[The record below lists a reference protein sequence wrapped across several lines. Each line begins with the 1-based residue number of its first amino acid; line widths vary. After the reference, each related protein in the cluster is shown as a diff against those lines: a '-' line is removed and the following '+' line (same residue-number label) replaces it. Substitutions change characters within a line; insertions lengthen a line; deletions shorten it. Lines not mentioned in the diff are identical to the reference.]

1 MKRMSKRQEAP
12 SVRMKLFVYGSLRMG
27 LYNYELYLKGK
38 SRFLGYGYVIGELYS
53 LKERSYPALLL
64 GNSRILGEIYEV
76 DEAAARAVDAL
87 EEYVPGSSENEYEK
101 INTQILDEQGRQLD
115 ILPVYWY
122 HVEKPG
128 NRELLDE
135 IIQEHDFTAYC
146 KAKAS

>member
-1 MKRMSKRQEAP
+1 M
-12 SVRMKLFVYGSLRMG
+12 
-27 LYNYELYLKGK
+27 
-38 SRFLGYGYVIGELYS
+38 
-53 LKERSYPALLL
+53 
-64 GNSRILGEIYEV
+64 
-76 DEAAARAVDAL
+76 
-87 EEYVPGSSENEYEK
+87 
-101 INTQILDEQGRQLD
+101 LDEQGRQLD